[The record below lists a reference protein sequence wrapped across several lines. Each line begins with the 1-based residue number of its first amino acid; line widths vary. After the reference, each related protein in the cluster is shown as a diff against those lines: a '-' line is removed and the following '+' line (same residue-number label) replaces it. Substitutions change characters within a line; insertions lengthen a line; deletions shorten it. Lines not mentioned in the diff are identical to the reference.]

1 MPETLQKLFS
11 SGHVVDVALAFISLE
26 FVVLSLRA
34 VTSARVARMVSL
46 VHALGPGVCLMLAL
60 RCALVGAGPL
70 WIALWLA
77 ASLPLHIWDVAS
89 RRF

>member
-1 MPETLQKLFS
+1 MPEILQKLFS
-11 SGHVVDVALAFISLE
+11 SGHVVDVALAFIALE

-34 VTSARVARMVSL
+34 VTSARVARMVCL